1 VTLFTLKGTTL
12 SVPYLLKEH
21 DLDQIAGCP
30 LHRSA
35 NRFHNFEGS
44 GSGFLAL
51 AHCAFTDPC
60 ANLSTWVGGSL
71 VDSSTTFA

>member
-51 AHCAFTDPC
+51 AHSAFTDSC
-60 ANLSTWVGGSL
+60 ANFSTWVGSPL
-71 VDSSTTFA
+71 DDSSGTYT

>member
-35 NRFHNFEGS
+35 NRIHDYESN

-51 AHCAFTDPC
+51 AHSAFTNPC
-60 ANLSTWVGGSL
+60 ANFSTWVGSPL
-71 VDSSTTFA
+71 DDSSTTFA